1 MADRPPLR
9 ARPAAPASPR
19 SQASREASRRSGS
32 FGPRWW
38 RERRGGLR
46 WLLGASYMRVTLAAV
61 AVVELLGLV
70 LLAQGVL
77 YANGRF
83 HPVIAGRLGPVAAD
97 LLEANGDPEALQAFI
112 DRPVSV
118 RDEGPPLS
126 VAVPR
131 PPQGYTLVLDATG
144 DVWFDNRRFAPTVS
158 TDPAASDPDASMP
171 DPAATRAPAPVRRL
185 DRTLAERAIDTGEA
199 RTRQGLIRTM
209 HAAPLRSDDGRV
221 IGALLLVSTLQ
232 PATPGLV
239 LLGLVLLA
247 IATVLVV
254 LIGTVFGLY
263 ASRPLARR
271 IEELASAADAWSRG
285 DFSRAVHDPGD
296 DELGRLSRR
305 LDRMAGQLRDLVRA
319 RQALAGSRE
328 RTRIARELH
337 DSVKQQVFAASMR
350 LGAARS
356 APPDQVDVH
365 LASAESLVHQAQQEL
380 SDLIHELRPVA
391 VEGRALDEALRAL
404 ADGYG
409 GSNGPTLELD
419 LEPGLSGTP
428 EVGTALYR
436 IAQEAIT
443 NALRHAGAERV
454 TMRLRSD
461 GAAVVLGVEDDGRGF
476 EPERVQGRGVGLS
489 SMAARAEALGGRL
502 RIDSRPGEGTVIEA
516 RVPAGGRGAP
526 GAEGSET

>member
-1 MADRPPLR
+1 MADRSPFP
-9 ARPAAPASPR
+9 ARSAAPPPPP
-19 SQASREASRRSGS
+19 SQASREASRRSGR

-61 AVVELLGLV
+61 AVVELLGLL

-77 YANGRF
+77 YTNGRL
-83 HPVIAGRLGPVAAD
+83 HPVIAARLGPVAGELLDAD
-97 LLEANGDPEALQAFI
+97 ADPMALQAFI

-126 VAVPR
+126 VTVPQSPR
-131 PPQGYTLVLDATG
+131 GYTLVLDASG
-144 DVWFDNRRFAPTVS
+144 AVWYDNRPADAPA
-158 TDPAASDPDASMP
+158 PP
-171 DPAATRAPAPVRRL
+171 DPAAGADRGSRPVPRIDRA
-185 DRTLAERAIDTGEA
+185 LAERAIQTGTA

-209 HAAPLRSDDGRV
+209 HAAPLRGEDGRV
-221 IGALLLVSTLQ
+221 IGALLQVSTLQ

-239 LLGLVLLA
+239 LLGLSALA
-247 IATVLVV
+247 VATVFVV

-263 ASRPLARR
+263 TSRPLARR

-305 LDRMAGQLRDLVRA
+305 LDRMAEQLRDLVHA
-319 RQALAGSRE
+319 RQALAGARE
-328 RTRIARELH
+328 RTRITRELH

-356 APPDQVDVH
+356 APPEEVDAH

-391 VEGRALDEALRAL
+391 VEGRPFDEALRAL

-409 GSNGPTLELD
+409 GADGPTLELD

-436 IAQEAIT
+436 IAQEAIS
-443 NALRHAGAERV
+443 NALRHADAARV
-454 TMRLRSD
+454 TMRLRRD
-461 GAAVVLGVEDDGRGF
+461 DDDVVLTVEDDGRGF
-476 EPERVQGRGVGLS
+476 DPERANGRGIGLS
-489 SMAARAEALGGRL
+489 SMAARTEALGGRL
-502 RIDSRPGEGTVIEA
+502 RIDAHPGGGTVIEA
-516 RVPAGGRGAP
+516 RVPSGGGALEN
-526 GAEGSET
+526 EGSET

>member
-1 MADRPPLR
+1 MADRSPFP
-9 ARPAAPASPR
+9 ARSPAPATPP
-19 SQASREASRRSGS
+19 SQASREASLRTGR

-61 AVVELLGLV
+61 AVVELLGLL

-77 YANGRF
+77 YTNGRF
-83 HPVIAGRLGPVAAD
+83 HPVIAARLGPVAAE
-97 LLEANGDPEALQAFI
+97 LLEADGDPMALRAFI
-112 DRPVSV
+112 HRPVSV

-126 VAVPR
+126 VTVPQ
-131 PPQGYTLVLDATG
+131 PPQGYTLVLDAAG
-144 DVWFDNRRFAPTVS
+144 EAWYDNRRAAAPE
-158 TDPAASDPDASMP
+158 PP
-171 DPAATRAPAPVRRL
+171 DPAAGAASAAQPVRGI
-185 DRTLAERAIDTGEA
+185 DRALAERAIETGTS

-209 HAAPLRSDDGRV
+209 HAAPLRGEDGRV
-221 IGALLLVSTLQ
+221 IGALLQVSTLQ

-239 LLGLVLLA
+239 LLGLGALA
-247 IATVLVV
+247 IATVFVV

-319 RQALAGSRE
+319 RQALAGARE

-356 APPDQVDVH
+356 APPEQVDVH

-380 SDLIHELRPVA
+380 SDLIHELRPVV
-391 VEGRALDEALRAL
+391 VEGRPLDEALRAL

-409 GSNGPTLELD
+409 GSGGPTLELA

-436 IAQEAIT
+436 IAQEAIS
-443 NALRHAGAERV
+443 NAHRHAGAAHV
-454 TMRLRSD
+454 AMRLRRDGSD
-461 GAAVVLGVEDDGRGF
+461 VVLAVEDDGRGF
-476 EPERVQGRGVGLS
+476 DPERTRGRGLGLS

-502 RIDSRPGEGTVIEA
+502 RIDARPGEGSTIEA
-516 RVPAGGRGAP
+516 RVPSDGGGARED
-526 GAEGSET
+526 EGSTA